1 MCAAIARCASAWT
14 ATGSSRSKRRGAAT
28 RIHPTHA
35 AVVPVGAFAFIDRL
49 ASSLHRGYA
58 LLIDY
63 GDVGTPGGDV
73 HGYRDHRVIEDVLAD
88 PGSTD
93 ITAGVDF
100 AKIASHA
107 EQRGLVAFPTV
118 TQHDALI
125 ALGFEEWLRGELE
138 RQTSQLDARE
148 GLEAVRTWS
157 GRSRATLLI
166 DPSAL
171 GRLRW
176 LLLATPGL
184 PAPDWL
190 DAAGR

>member
-1 MCAAIARCASAWT
+1 M
-14 ATGSSRSKRRGAAT
+14 
-28 RIHPTHA
+28 
-35 AVVPVGAFAFIDRL
+35 
-49 ASSLHRGYA
+49 
-58 LLIDY
+58 
-63 GDVGTPGGDV
+63 
-73 HGYRDHRVIEDVLAD
+73 LAD

-93 ITAGVDF
+93 ITSGVDF

-125 ALGFEEWLRGELE
+125 ALGFERVAPRENWNVRRRSSTHGKGWRRCARG
-138 RQTSQLDARE
+138 A
-148 GLEAVRTWS
+148 A
-157 GRSRATLLI
+157 RSRATLLV

-190 DAAGR
+190 DDPGR